1 MSWGAIFWRQ
11 SGAAMNRPWDA
22 IAWWELRRI
31 PYNLLLAVL
40 GLAAVFVIWWIGS
53 RFDLFGQDVLNPL
66 GFVFAIIAYGIAANV
81 CYTLGWISELLWSR
95 GDTSRTAPMRR
106 SVFRAGV
113 IFSALVTVAP
123 AVLVPAAWAL
133 FGSMH

>member
-1 MSWGAIFWRQ
+1 MHDARLRIGPS
-11 SGAAMNRPWDA
+11 SGADMKRPWDA

-40 GLAAVFVIWWIGS
+40 GLATILVIGWIGS
-53 RFDLFGQDVLNPL
+53 HLSLLDQDVLNPF
-66 GFVFAIIAYGIAANV
+66 GFVLGIIAYGIAANV
-81 CYTLGWISELLWSR
+81 FYTLGWISELLWSG

-106 SVFRAGV
+106 TVFWAAA
-113 IFSALVTVAP
+113 IFSAFVTVSP

-133 FGSMH
+133 LR